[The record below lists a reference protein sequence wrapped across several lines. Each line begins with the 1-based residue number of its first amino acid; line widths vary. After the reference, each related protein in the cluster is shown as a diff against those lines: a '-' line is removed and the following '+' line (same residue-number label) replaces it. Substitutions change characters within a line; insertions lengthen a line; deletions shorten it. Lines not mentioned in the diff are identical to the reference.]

1 MPCVTAK
8 IKVVKEVGVGNIGV
22 TSILLVLIV
31 ALIAIGGLGI
41 RRHQPQLIIIASL
54 GLALIVIGMIW
65 FILTPDPNGAAI
77 VL

>member
-1 MPCVTAK
+1 M
-8 IKVVKEVGVGNIGV
+8 
-22 TSILLVLIV
+22 

-77 VL
+77 ML